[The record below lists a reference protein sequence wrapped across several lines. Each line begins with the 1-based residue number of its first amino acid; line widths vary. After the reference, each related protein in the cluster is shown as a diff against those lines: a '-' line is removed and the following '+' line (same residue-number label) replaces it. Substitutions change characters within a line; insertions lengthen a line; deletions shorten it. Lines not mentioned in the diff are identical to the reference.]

1 MTPGTNPRWMT
12 ITGRIFSTIVVLF
25 LLMDA
30 GIKFPPIPAVGET
43 MAQMGWP
50 TDAGTARMLGG
61 LTLVGTLLYIWP
73 RTALLG
79 ALFLTA
85 YLGGAVASH
94 VRIAS
99 PLFSHILFG
108 VYLGL
113 LLWGGLWLRSP
124 TLRALL
130 PVTAVRLP

>member
-1 MTPGTNPRWMT
+1 MTSSDNPRWMT
-12 ITGRIFSTIVVLF
+12 LAGRTLSTLVVLF

-30 GIKFPPIPAVGET
+30 GIKLPPVAAVGET
-43 MAQMGWP
+43 LTQMGWP
-50 TDAGTARMLGG
+50 ADAGTARMLAA
-61 LTLVGTLLYIWP
+61 LTLIGTHLYIWP
-73 RTALLG
+73 RTAFFG
-79 ALFLTA
+79 AVFLTA

-113 LLWGGLWLRSP
+113 LLWGGLWFRTP
-124 TLRALL
+124 ALRAFL
-130 PVTAVRLP
+130 PVRS